1 MRYIAVG
8 LAFGG
13 GWAAIQYFR
22 GEVTAI
28 PMLAG
33 PVLLCGLFGALLWG
47 VRAAVLRLAARRRRR
62 P

>member
-8 LAFGG
+8 LAFGC

-22 GEVTAI
+22 GEITGIVA
-28 PMLAG
+28 LAG

-47 VRAAVLRLAARRRRR
+47 VRAVLIRLVGRRRG

>member
-8 LAFGG
+8 LAFGC

-22 GEVTAI
+22 GEMVDFAA
-28 PMLAG
+28 LAG

-47 VRAAVLRLAARRRRR
+47 LRAVLIRVVGRRRG

>member
-8 LAFGG
+8 LVFGC

-22 GEVTAI
+22 GEIADLAA
-28 PMLAG
+28 LAG

-47 VRAAVLRLAARRRRR
+47 LRALLIRAVGRRRG

>member
-8 LAFGG
+8 LAFGC

-22 GEVTAI
+22 GEVTGI
-28 PMLAG
+28 PALAG

-47 VRAAVLRLAARRRRR
+47 IRTVLIRVAGKRRR

>member
-8 LAFGG
+8 LAFGC

-22 GEVTAI
+22 GEIADFAA
-28 PMLAG
+28 LAG

-47 VRAAVLRLAARRRRR
+47 LRAALIRLVGKRRRS
-62 P
+62 

>member
-8 LAFGG
+8 LAFGC

-22 GEVTAI
+22 GEVTGPSA
-28 PMLAG
+28 LAG

-47 VRAAVLRLAARRRRR
+47 LRAALIRLVGKRRRS
-62 P
+62 

>member
-8 LAFGG
+8 LAFGC

-22 GEVTAI
+22 GEMADI
-28 PMLAG
+28 PALAG

-47 VRAAVLRLAARRRRR
+47 LRSVLIRVVGRRRG

>member
-8 LAFGG
+8 LAFGC

-22 GEVTAI
+22 GEIADVAA
-28 PMLAG
+28 LAG

-47 VRAAVLRLAARRRRR
+47 LRALLIRTVGNRRRS
-62 P
+62 

>member
-8 LAFGG
+8 LAFGC

-22 GEVTAI
+22 GEMADI
-28 PMLAG
+28 PALAG

-47 VRAAVLRLAARRRRR
+47 LRAVLIRVVGRRRG

>member
-8 LAFGG
+8 LAFGC

-28 PMLAG
+28 PALAG
-33 PVLLCGLFGALLWG
+33 PVLLCGAFGALLWG
-47 VRAAVLRLAARRRRR
+47 VRVAVIRLSGKRRD

>member
-8 LAFGG
+8 LAFGC

-22 GEVTAI
+22 GEVTGPSA
-28 PMLAG
+28 LAG

-47 VRAAVLRLAARRRRR
+47 LRAALIRLVG
-62 P
+62 

>member
-8 LAFGG
+8 LAFGC

-22 GEVTAI
+22 GEIAGI
-28 PMLAG
+28 AALAG

-47 VRAAVLRLAARRRRR
+47 LRAVLIRVVGRRRG

>member
-8 LAFGG
+8 LAFGC

-22 GEVTAI
+22 GEIADLAA
-28 PMLAG
+28 LAG

-47 VRAAVLRLAARRRRR
+47 LRAVLIRAVGRRRG

>member
-8 LAFGG
+8 LAFGC

-22 GEVTAI
+22 GEIAGI
-28 PMLAG
+28 PALAG

-47 VRAAVLRLAARRRRR
+47 LRAVLIRVVGRRRG